1 MMVDHKAIANPKTHY
16 GDGKHATRSFKI
28 QRLTGALN
36 IFFTGFFIWLV
47 VRLMG
52 ASHAEMASVIAN
64 PVVAVLL
71 VLLIVVVCAHMR
83 IGMQE
88 VIDDYVETPA
98 SHKLAGAA
106 NIGFAVLVTL
116 IGVAS
121 IAKLVFW
128 G

>member
-1 MMVDHKAIANPKTHY
+1 MVALKTIADPKSHY
-16 GDGKHATRSFKI
+16 GNGKHATRAFKV
-28 QRLTGALN
+28 QRLTGAIS
-36 IFFTGFFIWLV
+36 IFFTGFFIWLL

-52 ASHAEMASVIAN
+52 ASHAEMVSVIAH

-106 NIGFAVLVTL
+106 NIGFAALVTL
-116 IGVAS
+116 IGVVS